1 MQIDGE
7 LRVFSED
14 DIAHAPEEPGVY
26 ALYQGDRL
34 IYIGRAEGG
43 LAITTI
49 RAHLKNHQA
58 GRFGPLASQAT
69 HYRCEVHPHPV
80 AREHELLAEYEARYG
95 EPPPCNP
102 VFHLP
107 RKGRHYRY

>member
-7 LRVFSED
+7 LRAFSEE
-14 DIAHAPEEPGVY
+14 DIGRAPEESGVY

-58 GRFGPLASQAT
+58 GHFGPLASQAT

-80 AREHELLAEYEARYG
+80 AREHELLAEYEARHG
-95 EPPPCNP
+95 QPPPCNP
-102 VFHLP
+102 VSHLP
-107 RKGRHYRY
+107 RKGRHHRY

>member
-7 LRVFSED
+7 LRVFSKD
-14 DIAHAPEEPGVY
+14 DIAHAPEEAGVY

-43 LAITTI
+43 LTITTI

-58 GRFGPLASQAT
+58 GHFGPLASQAT
-69 HYRCEVHPHPV
+69 HYRCEVHSDPV
-80 AREHELLAEYEARYG
+80 AREHELLREYEARYG
-95 EPPPCNP
+95 HPPLCN
-102 VFHLP
+102 HISYLP
-107 RKGRHYRY
+107 RKGRRHHY

>member
-1 MQIDGE
+1 MQINGE
-7 LRVFSED
+7 LRAFSD
-14 DIAHAPEEPGVY
+14 DNIAHAPEKAGVY
-26 ALYQGDRL
+26 ALYRGDRL

-69 HYRCEVHPHPV
+69 HYRCEVHADPV
-80 AREHELLAEYEARYG
+80 TREHELLREYEARYG
-95 EPPPCNP
+95 QPPLCNY
-102 VFHLP
+102 VSYLP
-107 RKGRHYRY
+107 RKGPRYRY